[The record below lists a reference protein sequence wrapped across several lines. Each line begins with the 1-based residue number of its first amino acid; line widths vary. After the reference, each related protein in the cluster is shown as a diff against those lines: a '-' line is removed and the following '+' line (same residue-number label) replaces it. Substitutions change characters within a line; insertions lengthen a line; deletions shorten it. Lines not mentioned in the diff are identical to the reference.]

1 MSAAHARQL
10 PIQSAHGL
18 PSSPSPT
25 PVLPPECTYL
35 TLILLLRGHSTPIPH
50 PTLITHSSTPRPMI
64 LPEKS
69 LSLSA
74 IPNGAPDSLM
84 AASPT
89 SLRGAHH
96 ATPPH
101 LFFLSPSVT
110 SIGAITSISRVS
122 LSFTMAFH
130 SPPLSSDVAVSRPTC
145 PQSVKEHRLDNRP
158 YGICF
163 DAPLWGHPIEALS
176 AQGPR
181 QGAIRRR
188 HQ

>member
-10 PIQSAHGL
+10 PIQSAHGW

-25 PVLPPECTYL
+25 PVLPPERTYL
-35 TLILLLRGHSTPIPH
+35 TLILLLRGHSMPIPH
-50 PTLITHSSTPRPMI
+50 PTLITQSTTPRPMI

-69 LSLSA
+69 LSLSV

-101 LFFLSPSVT
+101 LFFLSPSCAHYQ
-110 SIGAITSISRVS
+110 SNHFHIQRVVIFHYALS
-122 LSFTMAFH
+122 LAAA
-130 SPPLSSDVAVSRPTC
+130 PPLRC
-145 PQSVKEHRLDNRP
+145 
-158 YGICF
+158 G
-163 DAPLWGHPIEALS
+163 S
-176 AQGPR
+176 A
-181 QGAIRRR
+181 
-188 HQ
+188 

>member
-96 ATPPH
+96 ATPPPS
-101 LFFLSPSVT
+101 LLSLTFCDLYRCNHFYIQGVF
-110 SIGAITSISRVS
+110 IFHYGLS
-122 LSFTMAFH
+122 LA
-130 SPPLSSDVAVSRPTC
+130 
-145 PQSVKEHRLDNRP
+145 
-158 YGICF
+158 
-163 DAPLWGHPIEALS
+163 APLLRCG
-176 AQGPR
+176 GV
-181 QGAIRRR
+181 
-188 HQ
+188 

>member
-1 MSAAHARQL
+1 MSAAHACQL

-25 PVLPPECTYL
+25 PVLPPGECTYL
-35 TLILLLRGHSTPIPH
+35 TLILLLRGHSTPVPN
-50 PTLITHSSTPRPMI
+50 PTLITHSTTPRPMI

-110 SIGAITSISRVS
+110 AIGAITSISGVS
-122 LSFTMAFH
+122 LSSTITRR
-130 SPPLSSDVAVSRPTC
+130 PLLRCGGV
-145 PQSVKEHRLDNRP
+145 
-158 YGICF
+158 
-163 DAPLWGHPIEALS
+163 
-176 AQGPR
+176 
-181 QGAIRRR
+181 
-188 HQ
+188 